1 LIAQDYGNFLH
12 FDNLLFVI
20 LHMDS
25 HRRFAKSPS
34 RPSSGNRY
42 CAPMAY
48 RSSPKVH
55 PWTPSRYPKSFTSG
69 NLTREQAKALDEA
82 WTYDRRFDGIPSA
95 SIRHSLEFWDFFLS
109 PVVFGLLL
117 AQRGVQALVRRILY
131 ASRQREAASAPS
143 LRGTPGR
150 KDIDSAW
157 EKRPRTMQDALRL
170 GSRLLDLEPTV
181 DNSRVWKE
189 NPHTGRREV
198 VFRHAG
204 IKGWLQRNCPA
215 VPYSTAMR
223 YKKLASRLRTVCG
236 LPGNIPLEWVLPDS
250 PMPPA
255 EGLDSKTLAA
265 IEKGRRALGKILA
278 EAKSLRGLDRVVER
292 EMNLV
297 RLPRKNQEIT
307 VISHDNPTTRE
318 EKSGK
323 GAGEGRK
330 KRSTVAEE
338 AEKERRE
345 RLLAAMQQAIERP
358 EGRQLWLHFRHLF
371 SRAAEDKEPHITR
384 GKRIL
389 PMFCKNA

>member
-1 LIAQDYGNFLH
+1 
-12 FDNLLFVI
+12 
-20 LHMDS
+20 
-25 HRRFAKSPS
+25 
-34 RPSSGNRY
+34 
-42 CAPMAY
+42 MAY

-55 PWTPSRYPKSFTSG
+55 PWTPFRPARG
-69 NLTREQAKALDEA
+69 NFTREQAKALDEA
-82 WTYDRRFDGIPSA
+82 WKYVRRFDGVPSA

-117 AQRGVQALVRRILY
+117 AQRGVRALVRRILY
-131 ASRQREAASAPS
+131 SSRQREAASAPS